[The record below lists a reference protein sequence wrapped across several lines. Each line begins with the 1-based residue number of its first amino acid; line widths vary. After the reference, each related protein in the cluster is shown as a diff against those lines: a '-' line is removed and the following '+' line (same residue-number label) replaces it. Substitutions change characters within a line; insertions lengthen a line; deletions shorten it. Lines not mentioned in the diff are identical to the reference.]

1 MTPCVAAYVSRG
13 WFLPV
18 QLLRDVSPASRE
30 PLRAAAYGFHAGDTS
45 VLPWSCRVI
54 YPPAHLLQTST
65 SRRQQ
70 PASQATTN
78 RVSRQTD
85 SNPAAAPPDEA
96 TPTEPRR
103 SASRPALPR
112 RRVGQ
117 LRVAGDGAA
126 AAPKGVPPCSSQVLP
141 PAEPGSGRVARET
154 NRAAYTWHAAERKL
168 SQHPMLGG
176 AALPAGPVYT
186 PSSAPASRGR
196 GADAEREDPDLPAR
210 LTRSPGRT
218 RRAWGYH
225 GRRACGRAGSPA
237 VRRRGAASPLPP
249 PRRHRSGRSSST
261 RRVVYRRSRRGPRR
275 VARRRGAEVA
285 HTASRAPPERP

>member
-45 VLPWSCRVI
+45 VLPWSCRAI

-96 TPTEPRR
+96 APTEPRR

-141 PAEPGSGRVARET
+141 PAEPGSGRVART
-154 NRAAYTWHAAERKL
+154 TSRAAYTWHAAGRKL

-176 AALPAGPVYT
+176 AALPAGPVFT
-186 PSSAPASRGR
+186 ILLHAGQPRTGRRRG
-196 GADAEREDPDLPAR
+196 ERHPDLPAR
-210 LTRSPGRT
+210 LTRNPGRT
-218 RRAWGYH
+218 RRAWGYQW
-225 GRRACGRAGSPA
+225 SPSVWSSRISRSA
-237 VRRRGAASPLPP
+237 P
-249 PRRHRSGRSSST
+249 PRRRVPAAASTSSSFGPVVVDVAGRLSQVAPRATTCGPTT
-261 RRVVYRRSRRGPRR
+261 RG
-275 VARRRGAEVA
+275 
-285 HTASRAPPERP
+285 

>member
-85 SNPAAAPPDEA
+85 GNPAAAPPDEA
-96 TPTEPRR
+96 APTEPHRYNP
-103 SASRPALPR
+103 RPSLPR

-117 LRVAGDGAA
+117 LQVAGDGAA
-126 AAPKGVPPCSSQVLP
+126 AALKGVPPCSSQVLP

-218 RRAWGYH
+218 RRAWGY
-225 GRRACGRAGSPA
+225 RW
-237 VRRRGAASPLPP
+237 
-249 PRRHRSGRSSST
+249 
-261 RRVVYRRSRRGPRR
+261 
-275 VARRRGAEVA
+275 
-285 HTASRAPPERP
+285 

>member
-1 MTPCVAAYVSRG
+1 MTPCVATYVSRG

-85 SNPAAAPPDEA
+85 GNPAAAPPDEA
-96 TPTEPRR
+96 APTEPRR

-141 PAEPGSGRVARET
+141 PAEPGSGRVAQF
-154 NRAAYTWHAAERKL
+154 Y
-168 SQHPMLGG
+168 QP
-176 AALPAGPVYT
+176 
-186 PSSAPASRGR
+186 RG
-196 GADAEREDPDLPAR
+196 LHMAR
-210 LTRSPGRT
+210 GRT
-218 RRAWGYH
+218 RTQPASDAQRCGPPSKSGLHTLLRACQPRT
-225 GRRACGRAGSPA
+225 GRRRGERRPGPAGAAHKEPRENKARVGLPMVAELVVEQDPSA

-249 PRRHRSGRSSST
+249 SRRHRSC
-261 RRVVYRRSRRGPRR
+261 
-275 VARRRGAEVA
+275 
-285 HTASRAPPERP
+285 

>member
-45 VLPWSCRVI
+45 VLPWSCRAI

-85 SNPAAAPPDEA
+85 GNPAAAPPDEA
-96 TPTEPRR
+96 APTEPRR

-141 PAEPGSGRVARET
+141 PAEPGSGRVAQF
-154 NRAAYTWHAAERKL
+154 Y
-168 SQHPMLGG
+168 QP
-176 AALPAGPVYT
+176 
-186 PSSAPASRGR
+186 RG
-196 GADAEREDPDLPAR
+196 LHMAR
-210 LTRSPGRT
+210 GRT
-218 RRAWGYH
+218 RTQPASDAQRCGPPSKSGLHTLLRAGQPKA
-225 GRRACGRAGSPA
+225 GRQRGEKTRTCRRGSQGAQGEQGARGVTDGCRACGRAGSFCSA
-237 VRRRGAASPLPP
+237 P
-249 PRRHRSGRSSST
+249 PRRRVPAAAVPSSPFVLIAASAAGRSSPAAPEAT
-261 RRVVYRRSRRGPRR
+261 RGRRRVTRGPAAQEGGY
-275 VARRRGAEVA
+275 ARGL
-285 HTASRAPPERP
+285 